1 MNNNIS
7 ETVPI
12 MELKSGYYLTQW
24 YKRNRKKYDFQN
36 DLILAIVLMHQG
48 YKTQCKPW
56 KCFANKARNL
66 NALAR

>member
-48 YKTQCKPW
+48 YKTQCKP
-56 KCFANKARNL
+56 
-66 NALAR
+66 